1 MSNFDEQ
8 NFINKLNNYDF
19 EQYKKQIN
27 HFFKFVTDPLWKNT
41 LSFDMALNYELA
53 EEIYNYILEIEN
65 NNRDLNAIDKIM
77 SEILSKCKLYLKK
90 AESIDE
96 PILAWITARQAYAYY
111 GLNEIINEGSI
122 FTNLVLSELKNE
134 YGDSYLDILKKI
146 DNSNPSILTNIK
158 QKNTQI
164 EESFASKMYLLMKKW
179 QDQQHSFHNNF
190 LYPKFTEF
198 RENYKTF
205 TGELKNTYYSVG
217 IYILNNTPIIPINVV
232 SRFVLA
238 GRNEQLTEILGG
250 KNLGL
255 AILNSIGAKIPETY
269 CISVNSLEQKL
280 YVNHLNDIKLGT
292 FSVRS
297 SATVEDGKKNSFA
310 GMFKSCLN
318 VDKKNLLE
326 AIEIVHQSLTED
338 RVIKY
343 VEHFKTVKPKMSV
356 VLQNFKEP
364 EISGVWLGKDV
375 SSGHLEWTNGNG
387 EKLVSGKTTPKY
399 EKWDKNQRNDNP
411 LSISGEP
418 IGEKCIALQKK
429 LNTVADF
436 EWCILNDE
444 LVWLQFR
451 AVTVKFET
459 NTIMNTD
466 STDIIGSNASS
477 GVIKQFAYY
486 YESPEDCEDFKEGSI
501 LLADFTDPDWL
512 PIMLKSSAIITAEG
526 GFLSHAA
533 IISRELGIP
542 CVTGVGYDN
551 LEKLDK
557 CLIEVNG
564 TTGIIKILN
573 NNKKF

>member
-1 MSNFDEQ
+1 MPAFNEQ

-19 EQYKKQIN
+19 QIYKKQIN

-53 EEIYNYILEIEN
+53 EDIYNYISEVEN
-65 NNRDLNAIDKIM
+65 NKRSLNAIDKIM
-77 SEILSKCKLYLKK
+77 SEILEKCKLYLKK

-96 PILAWITARQAYAYY
+96 PILAWLTARHAYAYY

-122 FTNLVLSELKNE
+122 FTNYVLSELKNE
-134 YGDSYLDILKKI
+134 YGDNYLDILKKI
-146 DNSNPSILTNIK
+146 DNSNPSALTKIT
-158 QKNTQI
+158 QKNALVK
-164 EESFASKMYLLMKKW
+164 ESFASKIYLLMKKW
-179 QDQQHSFHNNF
+179 QDEQHSFHNNF
-190 LYPKFTEF
+190 LFPKFVKF
-198 RENYKTF
+198 RDNYKAF
-205 TGELKNTYYSVG
+205 TGEQKNTYYSVG
-217 IYILNNTPIIPINVV
+217 MYILNNTPILPINVV

-238 GRNEQLTEILGG
+238 GRNEQLTDILGG

-280 YVNHLNDIKLGT
+280 YINYLNDIKLET

-318 VDKKNLLE
+318 VNKKNLIE
-326 AIEIVHQSLTED
+326 AIDVVYKSLTED

-364 EISGVWLGKDV
+364 EISGVWLGKEMLN
-375 SSGHLEWTNGNG
+375 GHLEWTNGNG

-399 EKWDKNQRNDNP
+399 EKWDKNQNNDNP
-411 LSISGEP
+411 LSVSGLP
-418 IGEKCIALQKK
+418 VGVNCIKLQEE

-436 EWCILNDE
+436 EWCILNGE

-451 AVTVKFET
+451 AVTVKFEA
-459 NTIMNTD
+459 NLIENIN
-466 STDIIGSNASS
+466 SSDIVGSNASS
-477 GVIKQFAYY
+477 GTAKQFAYY
-486 YESPEDCEDFKEGSI
+486 YESPEDCNDFKEGSI

-512 PIMLKSSAIITAEG
+512 PTMLKSSAIITAEG

-542 CVTGVGYDN
+542 CVTGIGYDN

-557 CLIEVNG
+557 CFIEVNG

-573 NNKKF
+573 NNEK